1 MRRNNNTPAHRDEA
15 QYETVLM
22 RRFHLTPGESEYVFV
37 KRRLPVTVPVTATE
51 PLLPFRG
58 GVMPGRARSQKRTV
72 EQRHGLFGSEAKK
85 GVRATVNK
93 INGGGKPSGPGH
105 GKPVSRATPR
115 KGGSKG
121 GAASSGR
128 SAHQPRSETV
138 HQTARIRAGLKT
150 RLRPS
155 ATNTRL
161 QRKQA
166 HRPGHSVVPR

>member
-37 KRRLPVTVPVTATE
+37 KRRLPVTDTKP
-51 PLLPFRG
+51 LPFKG
-58 GVMPGRARSQKRTV
+58 GAVPGRARSQKRTV
-72 EQRHGLFGSEAKK
+72 EQRRGLLESETKK

-93 INGGGKPSGPGH
+93 MNGGGKPSGPGH

-128 SAHQPRSETV
+128 SAPPRAETV

-166 HRPGHSVVPR
+166 LRPGHSVVPR